1 MKQTYI
7 VSGHPRTG
15 TSMMM
20 HALEAGG
27 LEPVWSEARENLRR
41 WLGDEDYDPS
51 DGGLRELMVPQM
63 RQPGFPRMYEG
74 KLIKVMYSAA
84 VHMAPGDYLVVFMRR
99 PWAEIRESFNAFFGG
114 QHGLDFDEQKFQS
127 VMDDYVGIFR
137 QRRDMK
143 VRELWY
149 ADVVGQPW
157 AAFEALRCDGWPI
170 DVNAAIRVVKPEL
183 RRQCAS

>member
-20 HALEAGG
+20 RALEAGG
-27 LEPVWSEARENLRR
+27 LEPVWSEAREDLRR
-41 WLGDEDYDPS
+41 WLGDPDYDPN
-51 DGGLRELMVPQM
+51 DGGLRELTVAQL

-84 VHMAPGDYLVVFMRR
+84 VHMVPGDYLMVFMRR
-99 PWAEIRESFNAFFGG
+99 PWAEVSESFNAFFGG
-114 QHGLDFDEQKFQS
+114 QHGLDFSEQRFQA

-137 QRRDMK
+137 QRRD
-143 VRELWY
+143 VRVVEVWY
-149 ADVVGQPW
+149 GAALLDPH
-157 AAFEALRCDGWPI
+157 AAFVKLRKAGWPI
-170 DVNAAIRVVKPEL
+170 DAAAAAAVIKPEL